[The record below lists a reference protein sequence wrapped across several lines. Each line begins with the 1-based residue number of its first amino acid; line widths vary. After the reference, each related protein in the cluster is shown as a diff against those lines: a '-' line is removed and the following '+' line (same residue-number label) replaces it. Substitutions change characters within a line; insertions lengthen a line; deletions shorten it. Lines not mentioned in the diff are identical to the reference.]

1 MNKLFLLILLS
12 ISFQINSYSQ
22 ENRIEYNPEKDEAD
36 IGAFMNMMGFDYHK
50 FEMKS
55 EKPAYIN
62 VYVDEYLN
70 DNLINKYDHISANK
84 EETPKA
90 YFDLIFTKLDSTK
103 FTLKIYTLSKN
114 DSIEQVQFRIGELG
128 LYRKLKVNKKD
139 FSYSWK
145 LTEFKD
151 NIGPITE
158 IGMKIPLLFYA
169 TSVEEN
175 IDGQIVNAF
184 CNIPNILINKN
195 LIENKGKIK
204 HYFEI
209 GIELIEK
216 IE

>member
-1 MNKLFLLILLS
+1 MNKLFLLILLFT
-12 ISFQINSYSQ
+12 SFQINSYSQ
-22 ENRIEYNPEKDEAD
+22 ENRIKYNPEKDEVD

-90 YFDLIFTKLDSTK
+90 YFDLVFTKLDSTK

-114 DSIEQVQFRIGELG
+114 DSIEQIQFRIGELG
-128 LYRKLKVNKKD
+128 LFKKLSVNKKE
-139 FSYSWK
+139 FHYSWK
-145 LTEFKD
+145 LTDFS
-151 NIGPITE
+151 NNVGPQIE
-158 IGMKIPLLFYA
+158 LNKKIPLLYYA
-169 TSVEEN
+169 TSIEQNV
-175 IDGQIVNAF
+175 DKKTVNAF
-184 CNIPNILINKN
+184 CSVPNILNNRN

-204 HYFEI
+204 HFFEI
-209 GIELIEK
+209 GIELVEK